1 MLGAVTEV
9 MAAGYLAPL
18 EQKRSFPSKS
28 VLGLARFVR
37 FARFVRSLWPD
48 HPDTTPSD
56 PSI

>member
-18 EQKRSFPSKS
+18 DQKSSFPSKS

-37 FARFVRSLWPD
+37 FARFVRSL
-48 HPDTTPSD
+48 
-56 PSI
+56 